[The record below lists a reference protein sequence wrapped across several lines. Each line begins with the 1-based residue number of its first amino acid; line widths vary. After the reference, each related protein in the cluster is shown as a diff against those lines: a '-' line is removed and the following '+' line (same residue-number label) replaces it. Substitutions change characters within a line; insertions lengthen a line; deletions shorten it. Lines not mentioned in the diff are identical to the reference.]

1 MRLGGSKLHFPPYHH
16 LSVRPFHLFFTIFS
30 RSRGGSDQVFK
41 SGPHVTDRDC
51 SQIAPWARAVQFLS
65 SEPRRTGR
73 STCCLT
79 RICKA
84 KPLHPHLPLPAL
96 LIPPARACLRCGGGD
111 YVKLMRRPPFLGSV
125 FAPPLLFLS
134 ASGAFRA
141 SDSLLCSPIASCCFF
156 ALHLG

>member
-1 MRLGGSKLHFPPYHH
+1 MELCDWAALNYASL
-16 LSVRPFHLFFTIFS
+16 LSPSVCPAFSFIFYYLFTEPRRKRPSFQI
-30 RSRGGSDQVFK
+30 RAAC
-41 SGPHVTDRDC
+41 DRDC

-96 LIPPARACLRCGGGD
+96 LLPPARACLRCGGD

-141 SDSLLCSPIASCCFF
+141 SDSLLCSPIASCCCF